1 MKIHNFNAQRKYILA
16 ALTAMLF
23 FPFINNAQLNVN
35 STNYVGIGTSSPAGV
50 LDVLPTI
57 TTNTDLKGIHNGLVY
72 NGGSTMTNWY
82 GTYISAPTGTGT
94 ITNKY
99 AFVSES
105 GAGNVGIGTSSP
117 GCGLHLNASGGTLR
131 VANSSTPTTELIQL
145 AGGYGG
151 SGSIPVGGLIE
162 GSGMS
167 TGQGLSFI
175 SDGSGTTGAILGA
188 YANGNG
194 TWYPMWQTTNTGVGS
209 NPNLLLVPTVG
220 NVGIGTTSPVASLDI
235 FTTSGFEMEF
245 HGTNSTN
252 INDTASDL
260 FLLAGTGKALN
271 FGSNATNS
279 QMVLNSGNV
288 GIGSTSPAHR
298 LDVVGGDGEISAS
311 GSVWANGVQLTSDQ
325 KFKTNISA
333 ISNAI
338 SIIKMLKP
346 SSYYFD
352 TTNVYGM
359 HFDNKKQYGLIS
371 QEVEKVLPEL
381 IYNTNKR
388 ATYDT
393 SGNIVTQAVSYKAL
407 NYNAFI
413 PILMKGI
420 QEQQTK
426 IDSLSAAITKLDSI
440 NKARIDNLQSQIT
453 NCCNSSQGMKIINN
467 SSKVVGS
474 TMSESISN
482 AINDNTSINATGAA
496 LMQNIPNP
504 FNQQTSIQYNVPV
517 ISQNAS
523 IMVFDLQGTLLKTV
537 PITNSGSGAI
547 TINGNELKPGMFVY
561 SLVVDGN
568 IVDTKR
574 MILTQ

>member
-16 ALTAMLF
+16 VLTAMLF

-194 TWYPMWQTTNTGVGS
+194 TWYPMWQTTNAGIGS
-209 NPNLLLVPTVG
+209 DPNLLLVPTLG

-252 INDTASDL
+252 INATASDL

-279 QMVLNSGNV
+279 QMVLTGGNV
-288 GIGSTSPAHR
+288 GIGTTAPGTGDK
-298 LDVVGGDGEISAS
+298 LDVQGGNINTS
-311 GSVWANGVQLTSDQ
+311 GNVIANGTVYTSDQ
-325 KFKTNISA
+325 KFKTNILA
-333 ISNAI
+333 ISNAL
-338 SIIKMLKP
+338 SIINKLQP
-346 SSYYFD
+346 HSYYFD
-352 TTNVYGM
+352 TANAYGM
-359 HFDNKKQYGLIS
+359 TFYDKKQYGLIS
-371 QEVEKVLPEL
+371 QEVEQVLPEL
-381 IYNTNKR
+381 IYNMNKG

-393 SGNIVTQAVSYKAL
+393 SGNVITQAVSYKAL

-420 QEQQTK
+420 QEQQAK
-426 IDSLSAAITKLDSI
+426 IDSLSSAIMKQDSI
-440 NKARIDNLQSQIT
+440 NRVRIDNLQSQIT
-453 NCCNSSQGMKIINN
+453 NCCNSSQGMKMINN
-467 SSKVVGS
+467 NKAIGS

-482 AINDNTSINATGAA
+482 AINDNTSINTTGAA
-496 LMQNIPNP
+496 LMQNVPNP
-504 FNQQTSIQYNVPV
+504 FNQQTSIQYNVPA
-517 ISQNAS
+517 ISRNAS

-537 PITNSGSGAI
+537 PITNSGSGTI

-561 SLVVDGN
+561 SLIVDDS